1 MAPGF
6 TMVLLCE
13 LQVEIHNVFL
23 PVLAGKR
30 YILQPIAR
38 HKLAIVQN

>member
-13 LQVEIHNVFL
+13 LQVEKSNASELVSTE
-23 PVLAGKR
+23 KR
-30 YILQPIAR
+30 EILQPIAR